1 MLGRYTSS
9 LVSKGVILQLWQPIP
24 LTTSLPSS
32 GNETENENV
41 AVTPSPTPLPA
52 APSDPDY
59 SGLYGPR
66 PGGVLD
72 IYRASVVVSNTSNED
87 LQQVEV
93 SLSSPVA
100 VVAGDFL
107 GIRQSP
113 RSESKFSLHYQEG
126 GGPQAYTAAT
136 SDCSFGCSLI
146 IDRLL
151 EVGSYD
157 YPLIAVHFTSA
168 GVI

>member
-41 AVTPSPTPLPA
+41 AVTPSPTPLTA

-126 GGPQAYTAAT
+126 GGPQSYTAAT